1 MSTNLYQ
8 INRDKLRRFMLKSN
22 IGTIGEL
29 AKAATVNRSHVYNGF
44 NTGVSV
50 ATLVKL
56 GKVLN
61 VRAIDLTDEV

>member
-1 MSTNLYQ
+1 MSTNLYR

-22 IGTIGEL
+22 IGTMDEL
-29 AKAATVNRSHVYNGF
+29 TKAAKVNRANVYKGF
-44 NTGVSV
+44 SEGVSV